1 MSGAA
6 DAFIATYWP
15 YWPYW
20 AYWAYSTTACLTG
33 APHRCV
39 SSATA
44 AGATKGDSIG
54 VYLWHTLYMYR
65 VIPALLRKCQ
75 AMGRHATLWLPW
87 IEALASRDGEILRLQ
102 PIGVD
107 GVLGVITFFVITKN
121 VTTKNVKIY
130 RGVGHSRL
138 RRCVSSAAMRLSQPI
153 GPIGLIG
160 LIHPPLSQ
168 KFKK

>member
-33 APHRCV
+33 APPRCV

-107 GVLGVITFFVITKN
+107 GVLGVITFFVI
-121 VTTKNVKIY
+121 
-130 RGVGHSRL
+130 
-138 RRCVSSAAMRLSQPI
+138 
-153 GPIGLIG
+153 
-160 LIHPPLSQ
+160 Q
-168 KFKK
+168 KM